1 MNEKKVIIFSPSI
14 YSFYTI
20 CVLKLMLQKKI
31 NIDSIIILNLFN
43 KQRFKNEF
51 GRDGRRL
58 LKKIWMFSK
67 AKILNFY
74 FISLVGTPCTLHPSI
89 F

>member
-31 NIDSIIILNLFN
+31 NIDSIIILNLLN
-43 KQRFKNEF
+43 KQRFTNEF
-51 GRDGRRL
+51 KRDGMRL
-58 LKKIWMFSK
+58 LKKIWK
-67 AKILNFY
+67 
-74 FISLVGTPCTLHPSI
+74 
-89 F
+89 